1 MHCGQTCPLAGVIE
15 ASQLVI
21 PQQEVPVAP
30 FRVCAGALEHLRE
43 RFGLVLELILLPWAQ
58 RAQGPTGRKQ
68 WGTEALGQRT
78 KRRAFG
84 HGPRRG
90 PRARDTRRE

>member
-1 MHCGQTCPLAGVIE
+1 MYRGQTCPLAGVIE

-21 PQQEVPVAP
+21 PPREVPGAHCH
-30 FRVCAGALEHLRE
+30 VCAGALEHPRE
-43 RFGLVLELILLPWAQ
+43 RFGLALELMLRPWAP

-68 WGTEALGQRT
+68 WGTKALGKRP

-84 HGPRRG
+84 HGSCRG
-90 PRARDTRRE
+90 HATRS